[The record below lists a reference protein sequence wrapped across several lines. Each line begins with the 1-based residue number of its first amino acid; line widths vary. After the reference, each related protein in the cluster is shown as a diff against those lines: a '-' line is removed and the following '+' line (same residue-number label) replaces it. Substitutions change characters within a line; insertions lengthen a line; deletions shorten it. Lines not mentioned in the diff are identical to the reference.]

1 MPLDDLVLGLQRAFD
16 RLIRRL
22 RVGPPPAAGQRRLLI
37 VQIDGL
43 SRAVLEDAMARGRAP
58 FLAWLLRRR
67 GYLSAPM
74 CVGLPTSTPAF
85 QLAAMYGVR
94 PDIPG
99 FHYYDKRR
107 KSDVYFPRGGDAA
120 HVERTQAAGRRG
132 IVSGGGTYGCVFTG
146 GAASN
151 LLTFAMIK
159 RPTGAGLIRAAS
171 KLIVLAWV
179 LAKGIVA
186 SAVEVVRALLRMIAD
201 PLSEASGS
209 WKWLLIKLGI
219 SVWLR
224 ELFTLAVAHD
234 IYAGVPTIYVNYL
247 DYDVAAHA
255 WGPRHRRALRALR
268 RVDASIHRLWR
279 VLRRVPEHRYDL
291 YVLSDHGQATCQ
303 PYMRIAGGRPIEQS
317 LFEDFF
323 DAAGAYPASSPAP
336 RRGVLAG
343 GLAAM
348 RADRAPGFFQRFVNY
363 LEQDFPWVLG
373 GTREV
378 RERGG
383 IRVVAAGPNAFV
395 YFVEMPEPLTVERI
409 DERYPG
415 LAARIS
421 ASPGI
426 GLVLVR
432 SATGPL
438 CFWRGAPYGLDALG
452 KGPFD
457 KRPDLERVVEGIRDL
472 MAMPSA
478 GDLVIYGTNAPQ
490 GNVSFIG
497 EVGAHAG
504 PSADELHT
512 FLIHPPSVTVPEP
525 ITHPIQLYPHFVR
538 YQAGAA

>member
-1 MPLDDLVLGLQRAFD
+1 
-16 RLIRRL
+16 
-22 RVGPPPAAGQRRLLI
+22 
-37 VQIDGL
+37 
-43 SRAVLEDAMARGRAP
+43 
-58 FLAWLLRRR
+58 
-67 GYLSAPM
+67 
-74 CVGLPTSTPAF
+74 
-85 QLAAMYGVR
+85 
-94 PDIPG
+94 
-99 FHYYDKRR
+99 
-107 KSDVYFPRGGDAA
+107 
-120 HVERTQAAGRRG
+120 
-132 IVSGGGTYGCVFTG
+132 
-146 GAASN
+146 
-151 LLTFAMIK
+151 
-159 RPTGAGLIRAAS
+159 
-171 KLIVLAWV
+171 
-179 LAKGIVA
+179 
-186 SAVEVVRALLRMIAD
+186 
-201 PLSEASGS
+201 
-209 WKWLLIKLGI
+209 
-219 SVWLR
+219 
-224 ELFTLAVAHD
+224 
-234 IYAGVPTIYVNYL
+234 
-247 DYDVAAHA
+247 
-255 WGPRHRRALRALR
+255 
-268 RVDASIHRLWR
+268 
-279 VLRRVPEHRYDL
+279 
-291 YVLSDHGQATCQ
+291 
-303 PYMRIAGGRPIEQS
+303 
-317 LFEDFF
+317 
-323 DAAGAYPASSPAP
+323 
-336 RRGVLAG
+336 
-343 GLAAM
+343 
-348 RADRAPGFFQRFVNY
+348 
-363 LEQDFPWVLG
+363 VLG